1 MDAVFDLVMKIEQQH
16 VVVEVEQ
23 LMNALDDD
31 NYLFVIEYFL
41 KLMLDL
47 DEHWL
52 VFAYKQEHVA
62 AVVVVVAVEFVVD

>member
-1 MDAVFDLVMKIEQQH
+1 MDVAFDLVMKIEQQH

-47 DEHWL
+47 DEHWR

-62 AVVVVVAVEFVVD
+62 VVAVVVEVVVD